1 MPQKIDKKKL
11 PVKCGSLD
19 VCLMPY
25 ALCLMITCR
34 SSRASDQSVRT
45 RLTSPSHVSIRQH
58 TSAYVRI
65 RQHTSA
71 YVNIR
76 ELRYSPDQAESCGVG
91 SCASDRNASSLLY
104 SSGGGI
110 LFPSASLE
118 IFIREHMTESRRQ
131 SLNNT
136 VLPASN
142 PPASKHGN
150 SRGGVWLYRSCTIN
164 SSSSTAGMGF
174 SSTPGRR

>member
-1 MPQKIDKKKL
+1 MWFSR
-11 PVKCGSLD
+11 C
-19 VCLMPY
+19 MPY
-25 ALCLMITCR
+25 ALCLMPYDNLSVKSSQR
-34 SSRASDQSVRT
+34 SKRSYSPDQPESC
-45 RLTSPSHVSIRQH
+45 QH
-58 TSAYVRI
+58 TSAYVSI
-65 RQHTSA
+65 RPHTSA
-71 YVNIR
+71 HVNIR
-76 ELRYSPDQAESCGVG
+76 QLRYSPDQAESCGVG
-91 SCASDRNASSLLY
+91 SSACDRNASSLLY

>member
-1 MPQKIDKKKL
+1 M
-11 PVKCGSLD
+11 
-19 VCLMPY
+19 Y
-25 ALCLMITCR
+25 ALCLMPYCNLSVKSSQR
-34 SSRASDQSVRT
+34 SKRSYSPDQPESC
-45 RLTSPSHVSIRQH
+45 QH
-58 TSAYVRI
+58 TSAYVSI
-65 RQHTSA
+65 RPSCPHTSA
-71 YVNIR
+71 HVSIR
-76 ELRYSPDQAESCGVG
+76 QLRYSPDQAESCGVG
-91 SCASDRNASSLLY
+91 SSASDRNASSLLY

-118 IFIREHMTESRRQ
+118 IFMREHMTESRRQ

-150 SRGGVWLYRSCTIN
+150 SRGGVWLYRSCTIK
-164 SSSSTAGMGF
+164 SSSSTAGMGL